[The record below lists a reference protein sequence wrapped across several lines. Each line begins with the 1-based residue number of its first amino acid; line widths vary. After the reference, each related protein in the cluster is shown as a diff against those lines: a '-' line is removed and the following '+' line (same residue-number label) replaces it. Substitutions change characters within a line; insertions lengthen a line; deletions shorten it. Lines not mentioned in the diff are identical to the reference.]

1 MTASCLLFYLL
12 FEYQLVVLELENLL
26 KTRIKLS
33 NLELNVSIGEYHS
46 DGAYR
51 HRHFLDLECEV
62 EQRLVNIERDSM
74 DLVFDYDPLVRSIK
88 NISDGK
94 TYNTQEKLV
103 TLLLKAC
110 AECPEISS
118 VRLFLSKSPTLNGS
132 GALGI
137 EAVLDESDL
146 SFFRRTDNA

>member
-1 MTASCLLFYLL
+1 M
-12 FEYQLVVLELENLL
+12 
-26 KTRIKLS
+26 KTRIKLN
-33 NLELNVSIGEYHS
+33 NLALNVSIGEHHCDS
-46 DGAYR
+46 VYR

-62 EQRLVNIERDSM
+62 EQKLVTIQTDSM
-74 DLVFDYDPLVRSIK
+74 DFVFDYDPLIRSIK

-110 AECPEISS
+110 AKYPEISS

-132 GALGI
+132 GALGV

-146 SFFRRTDNA
+146 HIFRGKDKA

>member
-1 MTASCLLFYLL
+1 M
-12 FEYQLVVLELENLL
+12 
-26 KTRIKLS
+26 KTHIKLN
-33 NLELNVSIGEYHS
+33 NLELNVTIGENRCDS
-46 DGAYR
+46 VYR

-62 EQRLVNIERDSM
+62 EQRLVNIESDSM

-103 TLLLKAC
+103 TLLLKSC
-110 AECPEISS
+110 AEYPEISA

-137 EAVLDESDL
+137 EAILDQSDL
-146 SFFRRTDNA
+146 NYLRGKEKA

>member
-1 MTASCLLFYLL
+1 M
-12 FEYQLVVLELENLL
+12 
-26 KTRIKLS
+26 KTLIKLR
-33 NLELNVSIGEYHS
+33 NLELNVSIGEFVS
-46 DGAYR
+46 NGAYR

-62 EQRLVNIERDSM
+62 EQRLVTIENDSM
-74 DLVFDYDPLVRSIK
+74 DLVFDYDPLIRSIK

-94 TYNTQEKLV
+94 RYNTQEKLV

-110 AECPEISS
+110 AEYPEISA

-137 EAVLDESDL
+137 EAILDQSDL
-146 SFFRRTDNA
+146 NYLRGKEKA

>member
-1 MTASCLLFYLL
+1 M
-12 FEYQLVVLELENLL
+12 

-33 NLELNVSIGEYHS
+33 NLELTVSIGEYHS

-110 AECPEISS
+110 AEYPEISS

-146 SFFRRTDNA
+146 SFFRGTDKA

>member
-1 MTASCLLFYLL
+1 M
-12 FEYQLVVLELENLL
+12 
-26 KTRIKLS
+26 
-33 NLELNVSIGEYHS
+33 SIGEYLS

-62 EQRLVNIERDSM
+62 EQQLVTIENDSM
-74 DLVFDYDPLVRSIK
+74 DVVFDYDPLIRSIK

-94 TYNTQEKLV
+94 RYNTQEKLV
-103 TLLLKAC
+103 TLLLEAC
-110 AECPEISS
+110 AEYPEISA

-137 EAVLDESDL
+137 EAVLDQCDL
-146 SFFRRTDNA
+146 NCFRGKEKA

>member
-1 MTASCLLFYLL
+1 M
-12 FEYQLVVLELENLL
+12 
-26 KTRIKLS
+26 KTLIKLN
-33 NLELNVSIGEYHS
+33 NLELNVSIGEHHS

-62 EQRLVNIERDSM
+62 EQRLVNIESDSM

-110 AECPEISS
+110 AKHPEISA

-137 EAVLDESDL
+137 EAVLDERDL
-146 SFFRRTDNA
+146 NCFREKEKA